1 MSIGF
6 AGACSHGRGHSRPR
20 TAAWERLCRPSARFL
35 ASDLVLQDALFAE
48 LTTRKLRRF
57 AYRSVTALE
66 AGVRRWINE
75 RNAGRRI
82 AELTAEHRWSGASEA
97 VAYDMAG
104 EVIGGPAGAPESGTP
119 A

>member
-1 MSIGF
+1 LTISF
-6 AGACSHGRGHSRPR
+6 AHH
-20 TAAWERLCRPSARFL
+20 
-35 ASDLVLQDALFAE
+35 
-48 LTTRKLRRF
+48 
-57 AYRSVTALE
+57 SVTALE

-75 RNAGRRI
+75 RDVGRRI
-82 AELTAEHRWSGASEA
+82 AGLTAGHPVEVGGADHHRLRRGSLIHRAEA